1 MNREML
7 INKGLAK
14 YDMFFNERRTFIVR
28 SLLGGL
34 YLGLAVIFSYTLGA
48 LLTYYYTPIVGKMGI
63 AFTFGIGLVAIYL
76 LGAELFTG
84 NCFSG
89 ILSCF
94 AKKSSLM
101 DYFKMLFVC
110 YAGNFVGI
118 FIICGLFV
126 LSGVNM
132 SYIEP
137 YFEDLMATKAAIP
150 IMELFIR
157 GILANFV
164 VCMGSLAA
172 ALIKTESAKIIT
184 IMLLVAAFVLPGF
197 EHSIANMGIF
207 TIGYGIGYSNFAII
221 PLHMLLSTMGNIIGG
236 ALLFAL
242 PVYLMTKVDEFH

>member
-14 YDMFFNERRTFIVR
+14 YEMFENEKRTFMVR

-48 LLTYYYTPIVGKMGI
+48 LLTYYYTPVVGKIGI

-89 ILSCF
+89 ILSYF
-94 AKKSSLM
+94 AKKTTLK

-110 YAGNFVGI
+110 YTGNFIGI
-118 FIICGLFV
+118 IIICSLFV
-126 LSGVNM
+126 LSGVNHD
-132 SYIEP
+132 YIQP
-137 YFEDLMATKAAIP
+137 YFIDLMETKAAIP
-150 IMELFIR
+150 FVELFVR

-172 ALIKTESAKIIT
+172 ALVKTESAKIT
-184 IMLLVAAFVLPGF
+184 VIMLLVAAFVFPGF

-207 TIGYGIGYSNFAII
+207 TIGFGVGYSNFIMV
-221 PLHMLLSTMGNIIGG
+221 PLHMLLSTTGNIIGG
-236 ALLFAL
+236 AILFAL